1 MSSRKK
7 RNHQIPKQGEVIEI
21 TARKCSEKQS
31 PLIEVGKSYICK
43 GVSSLKD
50 GTTVIEVV
58 HPTKK
63 KQTLRVNALR
73 FDWQILTDEMKFER
87 EFREGVRKD
96 TEKMMNSFTQREHI
110 QMAFIPL
117 IFADLAFN
125 YADKCRRY
133 AADQRIEILKK
144 LGRAYDEVKRNYFE
158 SVSKDLDRKHQRNV
172 EQEMARFMEEYKKDF
187 TILWFSVNAE
197 FKKKMPDYPYSDMRT
212 DAICG
217 MLMVDLLYQNNT
229 HMDEV
234 IAERLG
240 EKRQSIHDPKIDAL
254 RSILDAYAGEVGQ
267 FDYKNENVELAK
279 NIILRRVNEIEF
291 NITND

>member
-1 MSSRKK
+1 MQEICGRPTH
-7 RNHQIPKQGEVIEI
+7 RNPQ
-21 TARKCSEKQS
+21 
-31 PLIEVGKSYICK
+31 
-43 GVSSLKD
+43 
-50 GTTVIEVV
+50 
-58 HPTKK
+58 
-63 KQTLRVNALR
+63 
-73 FDWQILTDEMKFER
+73 
-87 EFREGVRKD
+87 
-96 TEKMMNSFTQREHI
+96 
-110 QMAFIPL
+110 
-117 IFADLAFN
+117 
-125 YADKCRRY
+125 
-133 AADQRIEILKK
+133 K
-144 LGRAYDEVKRNYFE
+144 LGRAYDEVKRNYFD
-158 SVSKDLDRKHQRNV
+158 SVSKDLDRTHQRNV
-172 EQEMARFMEEYKKDF
+172 EQEMARFKEEYRKDF
-187 TILWFSVNAE
+187 TILWFSVNSE

>member
-1 MSSRKK
+1 M
-7 RNHQIPKQGEVIEI
+7 IEI

-144 LGRAYDEVKRNYFE
+144 LGRAYDEVKRNYFD
-158 SVSKDLDRKHQRNV
+158 SVSKDLDRTHQRNV
-172 EQEMARFMEEYKKDF
+172 EQEMARFKEEYRKDF
-187 TILWFSVNAE
+187 TILWFSVNSE

-240 EKRQSIHDPKIDAL
+240 EKRQSIHEPKIDAL

>member
-1 MSSRKK
+1 M
-7 RNHQIPKQGEVIEI
+7 
-21 TARKCSEKQS
+21 
-31 PLIEVGKSYICK
+31 
-43 GVSSLKD
+43 
-50 GTTVIEVV
+50 
-58 HPTKK
+58 
-63 KQTLRVNALR
+63 NAIR

-117 IFADLAFN
+117 IFADLAFD

-144 LGRAYDEVKRNYFE
+144 LGRAYDEVKRSYFD
-158 SVSKDLDRKHQRNV
+158 SVSKDLDRTHQRNV
-172 EQEMARFMEEYKKDF
+172 EQEMARFKEEYRKDF
-187 TILWFSVNAE
+187 TILWFSVNSE

>member
-1 MSSRKK
+1 
-7 RNHQIPKQGEVIEI
+7 
-21 TARKCSEKQS
+21 
-31 PLIEVGKSYICK
+31 
-43 GVSSLKD
+43 
-50 GTTVIEVV
+50 
-58 HPTKK
+58 
-63 KQTLRVNALR
+63 
-73 FDWQILTDEMKFER
+73 MKFER
-87 EFREGVRKD
+87 EFREGVKKD
-96 TEKMMNSFTQREHI
+96 TEKMMKSFTQREYI

-117 IFADLAFN
+117 IFSDLAFD

-144 LGRAYDEVKRNYFE
+144 LGRAYDEVKRNYFD
-158 SVSKDLDRKHQRNV
+158 SVSRDLDRTHQRNV
-172 EQEMARFMEEYKKDF
+172 EQEMARFKEEYRKDF
-187 TILWFSVNAE
+187 TILWFSVNSE

-267 FDYKNENVELAK
+267 FDFKNENVELAK

>member
-1 MSSRKK
+1 
-7 RNHQIPKQGEVIEI
+7 
-21 TARKCSEKQS
+21 
-31 PLIEVGKSYICK
+31 
-43 GVSSLKD
+43 
-50 GTTVIEVV
+50 
-58 HPTKK
+58 
-63 KQTLRVNALR
+63 
-73 FDWQILTDEMKFER
+73 
-87 EFREGVRKD
+87 
-96 TEKMMNSFTQREHI
+96 MMNSFSQREHI

-117 IFADLAFN
+117 IFADLAFD

-144 LGRAYDEVKRNYFE
+144 LGRAYDEVKRNYFD
-158 SVSKDLDRKHQRNV
+158 SVSKDLDRTHQRNV
-172 EQEMARFMEEYKKDF
+172 EQEMARFKEEYRKDF

-240 EKRQSIHDPKIDAL
+240 DKRQSIHDPKIDAL

-267 FDYKNENVELAK
+267 FDFKNENVELAK

>member
-1 MSSRKK
+1 M
-7 RNHQIPKQGEVIEI
+7 QGEVIEI

-50 GTTVIEVV
+50 GTTVIEVA

-63 KQTLRVNALR
+63 KQTLRVNAIR

-87 EFREGVRKD
+87 EFRESVKKD
-96 TEKMMNSFTQREHI
+96 TERMMKSFTQREHI

-117 IFADLAFN
+117 IFADIAFH

-133 AADQRIEILKK
+133 AADHRIEILKK
-144 LGRAYDEVKRNYFE
+144 LGRAYDEVKHNYFE
-158 SVSKDLDRKHQRNV
+158 QVNKDLDMKHQKQV
-172 EQEMARFMEEYKKDF
+172 ESEMGRFMEEYQKDF

-197 FKKKMPDYPYSDMRT
+197 FKRKMPDYPYSDMRT

-217 MLMVDLLYQNNT
+217 MLMIDLLYQNNS

-234 IAERLG
+234 IAQRLG
-240 EKRQSIHDPKIDAL
+240 EKRQSIHDPKLDAL

-267 FDYKNENVELAK
+267 FDYKDKNVELAK